1 MPTAPAVAEV
11 GPHEISTMWL
21 GLVLLVTAIM
31 CNNPR
36 RRNKEQLRLDT
47 HSKVEMDKKIAANT
61 IGEGYLVPLY
71 IVL

>member
-11 GPHEISTMWL
+11 GPHEVSTMWL
-21 GLVLLVTAIM
+21 GLVLLVMVIM

-36 RRNKEQLRLDT
+36 KRNKEQLRLGT

-61 IGEGYLVPLY
+61 IDERYLVPLY